1 MKIRFAA
8 RSTTGR
14 LRTLLLLCAALSP
27 LAPFASLDA
36 HAAAVAGNGMPGQVP
51 VVARDATTFGPEFEG
66 ADLKELERRLK
77 VAGLYTTTPVKQSVV
92 KELLEEHG
100 DREKLAAANV
110 PETAFVVPLSR
121 GVLYDRDRHRLSIEA
136 DLSDEGEDDIVLAKT
151 VKGKSGYRLTVA
163 PDAEKRGFIQKIDI
177 AGLVVAHADSN
188 RTLSLST
195 RMDEATFGRTQN
207 SLAVALVG
215 HLIRPFMLQT
225 DARIEPSDDDPT
237 LKFIH
242 RTTLYYELD
251 GAWLFD
257 THTGEV
263 LDKGVKLTK

>member
-1 MKIRFAA
+1 MKTPSVRTAA
-8 RSTTGR
+8 HR
-14 LRTLLLLCAALSP
+14 LRLLVSLCAALSP
-27 LAPFASLDA
+27 LVSLAPFAA
-36 HAAAVAGNGMPGQVP
+36 HAAAVANRGMPGQVP
-51 VVARDATTFGPEFEG
+51 TVVRDETSFGPKFEG

-77 VAGLYTTTPVKQSVV
+77 AAGLYTTVPVKQSVV
-92 KELLEEHG
+92 KQLLEEHG
-100 DREKLAAANV
+100 DREKLVAANV

-121 GVLYDRDRHRLSIEA
+121 GVLYDRERHRLSVEA
-136 DLSDEGEDDIVLAKT
+136 DLSDEGEDDIVLSKT
-151 VKGKSGYRLTVA
+151 VTGKSGYRLTVA
-163 PDAEKRGFIQKIDI
+163 AEAEKRGFVQKIDI
-177 AGLVVAHADSN
+177 TGLVVAHADSS
-188 RTLSLST
+188 RTLTLGT
-195 RMDEATFGRTQN
+195 KMDEATFDRTQN

-225 DARIEPSDDDPT
+225 EARIEPSDDDPT

-257 THTGEV
+257 TRTGQV